1 MGYFKNQLIAEQVE
15 LGDRVPNPKPATDH
29 VAYPTRKTNRHWYDI
44 SQAQVKNREVAYR
57 YVVIG
62 WLLIGASIGFAAG
75 VMVVMFA

>member
-15 LGDRVPNPKPATDH
+15 LGDRLPDPKPATHH
-29 VAYPTRKTNRHWYDI
+29 VAHQTRKTNRHWYDI
-44 SQAQVKNREVAYR
+44 SQAQVKGREVAYR